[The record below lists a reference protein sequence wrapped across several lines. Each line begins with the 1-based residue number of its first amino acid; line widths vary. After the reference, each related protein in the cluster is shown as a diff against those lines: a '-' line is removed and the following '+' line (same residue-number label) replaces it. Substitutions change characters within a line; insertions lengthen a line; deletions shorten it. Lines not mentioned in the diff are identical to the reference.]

1 MRNLST
7 LTKLAAAAAL
17 WLASLHGMAK
27 SHAQA
32 QAQTQANAPT
42 KTYADIAEAAI
53 PGVVNIRTT
62 SYRKAHDPQMDIYEY
77 FLGGKVPQMSSHS
90 IGSGLIVDAQGHILT
105 NNHVIDGAASIDVLF
120 ANNREKVRARVIGR
134 DPKTDL
140 ALLQV
145 SPKSA
150 QTALTLGDSDALRI
164 GDQVLAI
171 GNPLG
176 FSHTVTSGIISA
188 KSRVIGAGPYDNFLQ
203 TDATIHP
210 GNSGGPLL
218 DMRGQVI
225 GINTAVSSEGQ
236 GIGFAIPSNMAR
248 QVIKDLL
255 KFGKV
260 RRPFLG
266 VVGKN
271 LMSGEDLDGHDERD
285 SSASKTGGVYG
296 FLITNLVVDGPA
308 AKAGLRLGDL
318 VVGCDQD
325 KITDLNHMQRLLGQ
339 KAPSER
345 LRLKV
350 FRRGRGFLHV
360 AVNLQETPSADRLPA
375 ERDLF

>member
-1 MRNLST
+1 MNLAKKIALPRIGVAI
-7 LTKLAAAAAL
+7 LTAFATSSAGQ
-17 WLASLHGMAK
+17 SP
-27 SHAQA
+27 AQNEPTQPGRTN
-32 QAQTQANAPT
+32 QA

-62 SYRKAHDPQMDIYEY
+62 SYRRPSDPQMDIYQY
-77 FLGGKVPQMSSHS
+77 FLGGKVPTQSSHS
-90 IGSGLIVDAQGHILT
+90 IGSGLIIDNQGHILT
-105 NNHVIDGAASIDVLF
+105 NNHVIEGASAIDVLF
-120 ANNREKVRARVIGR
+120 ANKREKVRAKVIGR

-145 SPKSA
+145 NPKSA
-150 QTALTLGDSDALRI
+150 QTSLEFGNSDALRI

-188 KSRVIGAGPYDNFLQ
+188 KGRVIGAGPYDNFLQ

-218 DMRGQVI
+218 DLKGQVI

-248 QVIKDLL
+248 QVVKDLQ
-255 KFGKV
+255 KYGKV
-260 RRPFLG
+260 RRAFLG

-271 LMSGEDLDGHDERD
+271 LMSEDDLEDGDART
-285 SSASKTGGVYG
+285 AGVYG
-296 FLITNLVVDGPA
+296 FLVTNLVVDGPA
-308 AKAGLRLGDL
+308 AKAGVRLGDL
-318 VVGCDQD
+318 VVGVDQE
-325 KITDLNHMQRLLGQ
+325 KITDLNHMQRILTQ
-339 KAPSER
+339 KSPADR

-350 FRRGRGFLHV
+350 FRRGRGFLNLSI
-360 AVNLQETPSADRLPA
+360 NLQETPSADRLPA

>member
-1 MRNLST
+1 MRKPRHLI
-7 LTKLAAAAAL
+7 KLATAAAACLVPLPGA
-17 WLASLHGMAK
+17 
-27 SHAQA
+27 AQS
-32 QAQTQANAPT
+32 QSPSNAPT

-62 SYRKAHDPQMDIYEY
+62 SYRKARDPQMDIYEY

-105 NNHVIDGAASIDVLF
+105 NNHVIDGAATIDVLF

-150 QTALTLGDSDALRI
+150 QTALTLGDSDGLRI

-188 KSRVIGAGPYDNFLQ
+188 KGRVIGAGPYDNFLQ

-236 GIGFAIPSNMAR
+236 GIGFAIPANMAR

-271 LMSGEDLDGHDERD
+271 LMSGDDLDDRD
-285 SSASKTGGVYG
+285 TKTSGVYG
-296 FLITNLVVDGPA
+296 FLITNLVVDGPG

-318 VVGCDQD
+318 VVACDQD

-339 KAPSER
+339 KSPSDR

-360 AVNLQETPSADRLPA
+360 AVHLQETPSADRLPA

>member
-1 MRNLST
+1 MRT
-7 LTKLAAAAAL
+7 LISLTLLFPILTAAAR
-17 WLASLHGMAK
+17 
-27 SHAQA
+27 
-32 QAQTQANAPT
+32 APT
-42 KTYADIAEAAI
+42 PLSAPVSTPTPVTLTYADIAEAAT

-62 SYRKAHDPQMDIYEY
+62 SYRKTQNPQMDIYEY
-77 FLGGKVPQMSSHS
+77 FLGGKIPSLSSHS
-90 IGSGLIVDAQGHILT
+90 IGSGLIVDGQGHILT
-105 NNHVIDGAASIDVLF
+105 NNHVIDGASTIDVLF
-120 ANNREKVRARVIGR
+120 ANNREKVPARVVGR

-150 QTALTLGDSDALRI
+150 QTALTFGDSDKLRV

-188 KSRVIGAGPYDNFLQ
+188 KGRVIGAGPYDNFLQ
-203 TDATIHP
+203 TDASIHP

-236 GIGFAIPSNMAR
+236 GIGFAIPANMAR
-248 QVIKDLL
+248 QVIRDLQ

-260 RRPFLG
+260 RRAFLG

-271 LMSGEDLDGHDERD
+271 LMSEDDLEDRD
-285 SSASKTGGVYG
+285 ARKSGGVYG
-296 FLITNLVVDGPA
+296 FLVTNLVVDGPA
-308 AKAGLRLGDL
+308 AKAGLRMGDL
-318 VVGCDQD
+318 VVACGQE
-325 KITDLNHMQRLLGQ
+325 KITDLNHMQRLLGL
-339 KAPSER
+339 KSPSDR
-345 LRLKV
+345 LRLKL
-350 FRRGRGFLHV
+350 FRRNRGFIHV
-360 AVNLQETPSADRLPA
+360 AVSLQETPAADRLPA